1 MINKLS
7 TSSARPAALAQ
18 LARAIEA
25 SQGEIRH
32 QANQLEA
39 AVSRYLRTCAEYPT
53 PGLDGLAAEIY
64 ELCRQQTELQLWV
77 AEVRNRF
84 SRADEG
90 GVWTEIA
97 KLVAYAGTSP
107 RNAARVGFAV
117 IGGVAALRSPGE
129 AQLRALLKD
138 LTLSWATYQ
147 LERSLA
153 LIDGGSYVGGP
164 YGALVVL
171 PLALPGLLG
180 GGFTVATLTVVDA
193 WPRVLW
199 SAEDA
204 DDIVHLF
211 DQGLWITAVG
221 ANDPDRLRPIFKH
234 LEAIDRQLRAHIGA
248 FTEPRPPGQA
258 ERPGL
263 HPDGRLDVTAT
274 DMFEDKYRLERPDG
288 TFLSSVGAL
297 LNGDHSLISGY
308 LGEQV
313 SMAEVTP
320 GSYVIG
326 INGLSPENMTVAP
339 NGLVSVGATAFGG
352 DPQANP
358 YYRHVRERF
367 TAYIE
372 QLPPNSTLHLAGH
385 SMGGG
390 MIFLLLNDPA
400 MQELL
405 LARGVTLG
413 SVTTLGAVRP
423 DPPNDMIP
431 PRQLRAEAARLFDG
445 AEIRHYVDTDDALAL
460 NVGAG
465 HAGYADV
472 IMLDN
477 GTIDAAVEAHIT
489 YDLASFAGLPPD
501 LQVLPFAT
509 DPAAFRLFPRVPPP
523 PPPVEEPPTIIL
535 AA

>member
-7 TSSARPAALAQ
+7 TSSARPEALVQ
-18 LARAIEA
+18 LARTIEA

-32 QANQLEA
+32 QANQLDA
-39 AVSRYLRTCAEYPT
+39 AVSRYLATCTEYRT
-53 PGLDGLAAEIY
+53 PGLDGLTAEIY
-64 ELCRQQTELQLWV
+64 ELCRQLTELQLWV
-77 AEVRNRF
+77 VEVRNRF
-84 SRADEG
+84 SRADE
-90 GVWTEIA
+90 
-97 KLVAYAGTSP
+97 TSAWLGMVGLGRYVGANP
-107 RNAARVGFAV
+107 RAAAQVGFA
-117 IGGVAALRSPGE
+117 ILGVVTAPRSPGE
-129 AQLRALLKD
+129 AQQRALLND
-138 LTLSWATYQ
+138 LTLAWATYQ
-147 LERSLA
+147 LQRSLA
-153 LIDGGSYVGGP
+153 LLDGATYVAGP

-171 PLALPGLLG
+171 PLALPGLLS
-180 GGFTVATLTVVDA
+180 GGFTIAALTVVGA
-193 WPRVLW
+193 WPRVLS

-211 DQGLWITAVG
+211 DHSFWRTVVG
-221 ANDPDRLRPIFKH
+221 ENDPERLRPIFGH
-234 LEAIDRQLRAHIGA
+234 IEAIDRQLRAHIGA
-248 FTEPRPPGQA
+248 FTAPRPPDQA
-258 ERPGL
+258 ERPSL
-263 HPDGRLDVTAT
+263 HPDGRLDVAAT
-274 DMFEDKYRLERPDG
+274 DMFADKYRLERPDG

-297 LNGDHSLISGY
+297 LNGNHSPISGY

-313 SMAEVTP
+313 SMAELSP

-339 NGLVSVGATAFGG
+339 NGLIAVHATAFDG
-352 DPQANP
+352 DREANP

-367 TAYIE
+367 TTYIE

-400 MQELL
+400 MQDLL

-423 DPPNDMIP
+423 DPPNDAIP

-445 AEIRHYVDTDDALAL
+445 AEIRHYVDSDDALAR

-465 HAGYADV
+465 HAGYPDV

-477 GTIDAAVEAHIT
+477 GTIDASVTAHTT
-489 YDLASFAGLPPD
+489 YDLESFADLPPD

-509 DPAAFRLFPRVPPP
+509 DPATFRLFPRVPPP
-523 PPPVEEPPTIIL
+523 PPPIEEPPTIVL